1 MPARNTHG
9 VRDTGGRGVS
19 VKELEWLEIGGAD
32 RVFGR
37 ESLLKQIL
45 GDRLNCALRVPCS
58 RFCQCFAAGLG
69 GRPVG
74 FGAGWYSLMGEG
86 AACDVAEF
94 EGLIEESVGE

>member
-37 ESLLKQIL
+37 ESPLKQIL
-45 GDRLNCALRVPCS
+45 GDRLNGALRGPVPKWVRDRS
-58 RFCQCFAAGLG
+58 IGYLVTISE
-69 GRPVG
+69 RPPV
-74 FGAGWYSLMGEG
+74 S
-86 AACDVAEF
+86 
-94 EGLIEESVGE
+94 